1 MAEQRKRSAY
11 RAYNNAGAYIDGS
24 TARRLDE
31 VSVRTPEK
39 KKKKPQNPP
48 AAKKAPKSQNPPAAK
63 KAPKPQTVSSQVKK
77 NREKTML
84 ISKGYVL
91 FLTAACIL
99 IVLFSIHYL
108 QLQTAITGRKKT
120 VAALESE
127 LNRLKEENDAYYS
140 QVTSG
145 VDLNE
150 VRETAIGSL
159 GMKVPDDDQIRT
171 YETEERSYVRQ
182 FQEVP
187 DSDSR

>member
-1 MAEQRKRSAY
+1 
-11 RAYNNAGAYIDGS
+11 
-24 TARRLDE
+24 
-31 VSVRTPEK
+31 
-39 KKKKPQNPP
+39 
-48 AAKKAPKSQNPPAAK
+48 
-63 KAPKPQTVSSQVKK
+63 
-77 NREKTML
+77 ML

-108 QLQTAITGRKKT
+108 QLQTAITSRKKT

-150 VRETAIGSL
+150 VRQTAIGSL

>member
-1 MAEQRKRSAY
+1 MADQRKRSAY
-11 RAYNNAGAYIDGS
+11 RAYDYAGAYIDGS

-31 VSVRTPEK
+31 VPVRTPKK
-39 KKKKPQNPP
+39 KKKKPQKTS
-48 AAKKAPKSQNPPAAK
+48 AAKKEPKS
-63 KAPKPQTVSSQVKK
+63 QTVSSQVKR

-91 FLTAACIL
+91 FLAAACIL

-145 VDLNE
+145 VYLNE
-150 VRETAIGSL
+150 VREKAIGSL

-171 YETEERSYVRQ
+171 YETEERSFVRQ

-187 DSDSR
+187 DSDSDSR